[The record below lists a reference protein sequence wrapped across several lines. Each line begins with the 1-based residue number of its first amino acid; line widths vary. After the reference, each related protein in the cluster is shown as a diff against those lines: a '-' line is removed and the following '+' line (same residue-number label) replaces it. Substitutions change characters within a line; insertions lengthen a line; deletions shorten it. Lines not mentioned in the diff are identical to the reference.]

1 METER
6 EKRDKKPVDKAAWLA
21 VRLRKAA
28 GFLSVLLGTVMA
40 LYIGVWKMIV
50 KPLLKLYLTWR
61 AGQLTLLIIVITILK
76 CWLSLTVAGL
86 IWSAGYMIK
95 CILD

>member
-1 METER
+1 METEKG
-6 EKRDKKPVDKAAWLA
+6 KRDKKTADRAARLTIM
-21 VRLRKAA
+21 LRKAA
-28 GFLSVLLGTVMA
+28 GFLSVLLGTVLA

-61 AGQLTLLIIVITILK
+61 TGQLTLLIVIITVLK

-95 CILD
+95 CMLD